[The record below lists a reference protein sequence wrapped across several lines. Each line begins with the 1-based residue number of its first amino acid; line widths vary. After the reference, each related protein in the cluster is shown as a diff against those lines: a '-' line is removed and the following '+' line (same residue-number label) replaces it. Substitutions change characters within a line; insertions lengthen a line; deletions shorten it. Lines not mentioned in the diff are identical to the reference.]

1 MKNQIKHFVIFK
13 NVNRYDTIIQW
24 QTLEKASSIW

>member
-13 NVNRYDTIIQW
+13 NVNTYDTIIQW

>member
-13 NVNRYDTIIQW
+13 NVNMYDTMIQW
-24 QTLEKASSIW
+24 QTLEKASFI